1 MSNRKV
7 KSRKMH
13 GQHGGK
19 LLATGFESCVFA
31 PPVPC
36 LDGQD
41 LPAKSV
47 GKVLRNPRIMVPYDE
62 EVNANAIVKRMDPE
76 GKYSLPMITHCPVTY
91 GDVKKAQNA
100 GEKCTVPLAWSKSK
114 KLRQLVYPHGGADL
128 TQIMKTGLSWHEA
141 LDLIAKVGNV
151 LLGVRMLVNH
161 KYCHLDLKAENVLYD
176 GQKMKIHDWSRL
188 APHSKIFD
196 DGCRFCVVK
205 KIKSHVFRGLHYDYH
220 APELKVFTSRSFL
233 SNMIRSR
240 NHGARDPV
248 MRMQYIEFEKQLAK
262 EKRSPEKIFSDFA
275 AKLDVFSCGVIIE
288 QLLHAPK
295 GAPQVSLQPAIYAAS
310 MLSEALR
317 DHNPYTRFTI
327 DQAIRAHA
335 QYVKILNKACI
346 K

>member
-1 MSNRKV
+1 MSNRKG

-13 GQHGGK
+13 SQDGGK
-19 LLATGFESCVFA
+19 LLATGFESCVFS
-31 PPVPC
+31 PPVAC
-36 LDGQD
+36 LDGQN

-47 GKVLRNPRIMVPYDE
+47 GKVLRNPRIIVSYEE
-62 EVNANAIVKRMDPE
+62 EVKANEMVKRMDPA
-76 GKYSLPMITHCPVTY
+76 GKYSLPMILRCPVTY

-114 KLRQLVYPHGGADL
+114 KLQQLVYPNGGQDIV
-128 TQIMKTGLSWHEA
+128 QIINKGLSWQEA
-141 LDLIAKVGNV
+141 LDLIAKFGNV

-161 KYCHLDLKAENVLYD
+161 KYCHLDLKAENVLHD
-176 GQKMKIHDWSRL
+176 GTTMKIHDWSRL

-205 KIKSHVFRGLHYDYH
+205 KIKSHVFRGLHFDYH
-220 APELKVFTSRSFL
+220 APELKVFTSKSFL
-233 SNMIRSR
+233 STMIRSR

-295 GAPQVSLQPAIYAAS
+295 GAPPASLQPAIYAAS

-317 DHNPYTRFTI
+317 DHNPYTRLTI

-335 QYVKILNKACI
+335 QFVKILNKARS